1 MDKRI
6 KKIFVLPGTLFLSVF
21 LFSYSALA
29 QFAVFDVANLLQNII
44 MYLEQI
50 ESVAQEYQQVKN
62 SYEQISHEL
71 QTLKTL
77 GPSQYANINKLIG
90 DNIVAID
97 NVEKFVKGISYTLSN
112 VEKEYKDNFPN
123 GWDDSTLGKYQA
135 YSSKWIQAQKDAQ
148 QDAMRAQSVIGNI
161 KTRHNQ
167 VQSILSESQGADGEV
182 RQLQAANQLLG
193 QLSGQLADLTQELTV
208 SDRMNATA
216 QSVQTSRDAA
226 SQQIT
231 DKSLGAFTNQDN
243 TPAPYSNLP
252 LIQ

>member
-1 MDKRI
+1 MDKKS
-6 KKIFVLPGTLFLSVF
+6 KKVCVLLGTLFLSVF
-21 LFSYSALA
+21 LFCHSVLA
-29 QFAVFDVANLLQNII
+29 QFAVFDVANLIENII

-77 GPSQYANINKLIG
+77 GPSQYANITKLIG

-97 NVEKFVKGISYTLSN
+97 TVEKCVKGISYTLSN

-123 GWDDSTLGKYQA
+123 GWDGSTLGKYQA
-135 YSSKWIQAQKDAQ
+135 YSAKWIQAQKDAQ

-167 VQSILSESQGADGEV
+167 VQGILSESQGADGEV

-226 SQQIT
+226 SQQIVDDSLAT
-231 DKSLGAFTNQDN
+231 FKTIDK
-243 TPAPYSNLP
+243 TPPPYPDLP
-252 LIQ
+252 SIK

>member
-1 MDKRI
+1 MDKKI
-6 KKIFVLPGTLFLSVF
+6 KKFSVLLGTLFLSVF
-21 LFSYSALA
+21 IFSYSALA
-29 QFAVFDVANLLQNII
+29 QFAVFDIANLIQNIV

-90 DNIVAID
+90 ANIIAID
-97 NVEKFVKGISYTLSN
+97 NIEKLVKGIGYTLSN
-112 VEKEYKDNFPN
+112 VEKEYADNFPN

-161 KTRHNQ
+161 QIRHNQ

-193 QLSGQLADLTQELTV
+193 QLSGQLADLTQELSV

-226 SQQIT
+226 SQQIVDDSLST
-231 DKSLGAFTNQDN
+231 FKTLDK
-243 TPAPYSNLP
+243 TPPPYPDLP
-252 LIQ
+252 SIK